1 MKNKLIFT
9 FSMFL
14 LICTAASAQTKQ
26 QVEGFDTVAFHYDA
40 NRSRPV
46 MDFRGM
52 TKGYM
57 TAGWW
62 APEQMKKNILS
73 WKTGIVPEKVAT
85 TFSFIAA
92 TCVLPSEITVGP
104 QVRLTVNG
112 HYALTFTL
120 GRMKDYT
127 WHEGAY
133 ELKYISKRVEF
144 PYTGAHREFG
154 LNGNSGIYQL
164 SVPASAVEAG
174 KAALIEVEI
183 LPFERWHN
191 GWFMIKHYRDVL
203 QAATIA
209 SLQGQINALRMDA
222 NVANEQT
229 HILATQ
235 LYSKML
241 GTDKYRNNVI
251 YTNGYRHIHPADIIK
266 LKNGDILL
274 MAREA
279 TEHFANDGDVIML
292 RSKDGGK
299 TWGEKQVIGGVK
311 DLDEREGCG
320 IQLRDGTILVSM
332 FYNNNY
338 TVDGTYNWE
347 GKGKLPP
354 TDKPRLGS
362 ELIRSTDNGHTW
374 SKMTTIDLTGMP
386 FKGIEGPTDAPI
398 EMPDGSIL
406 MGVIGYGNHG
416 DSKNIA
422 SVMLKSTDKGK
433 SWKYL
438 STIAD
443 DPGGKYDGFVEPGI
457 TRTKT
462 GRIVAGMR
470 NKQDENNIW
479 MTYSDDDGKTWAPLN
494 RTDMIGHPV
503 DLIQLKDGRVMAT
516 YGVREGPG
524 RHTEPGGVRA
534 CFSSDNGKTWDIKTE
549 VQLRNDFINWDVGY
563 PESIQFEDGSVMTVY
578 YFNLFGKYFLGS
590 TFWKP

>member
-1 MKNKLIFT
+1 MKRNLLYLFA
-9 FSMFL
+9 FSL
-14 LICTAASAQTKQ
+14 LTNLAASAQSKQ

-40 NRSRPV
+40 NRSRPA
-46 MDFRGM
+46 MDFRGNS
-52 TKGYM
+52 KGYM

-73 WKTGIVPEKVAT
+73 WKTAVVPGKAAT
-85 TFSFIAA
+85 TFSFIGAS
-92 TCVLPSEITVGP
+92 CVLPSEITIGP
-104 QVRLTVNG
+104 QVKVTVNG
-112 HYALTFTL
+112 NYALTFTL

-127 WHEGAY
+127 WHEGGY
-133 ELKYISKRVEF
+133 ELKYVSKKIEF
-144 PYTGAHREFG
+144 PYTGEHREFG

-174 KAALIEVEI
+174 KQALIEIEV
-183 LPFERWHN
+183 LPFERWHS
-191 GWFMIKHYRDVL
+191 GWFMVKSYKDVL
-203 QAATIA
+203 QAPTLA
-209 SLQGQINALRMDA
+209 SLQGQINTLRMDA
-222 NVANEQT
+222 NIANEQA

-241 GTDKYRNNVI
+241 GTDKYQNNVI
-251 YTNGYRHIHPADIIK
+251 YTNGYRHLHPADIIK
-266 LKNGDILL
+266 LQNGDILL

-292 RSKDGGK
+292 RSKDNGK
-299 TWGEKQVIGGVK
+299 TWGEKQVIGGIK

-320 IQLRDGTILVSM
+320 IQLKDGTIIVSM

-354 TDKPRLGS
+354 TNKPRLGS
-362 ELIRSTDNGHTW
+362 NLIRSTDNGHTW
-374 SKMTTIDLTGMP
+374 SAMNTIDLTGMP

-406 MGVIGYGNHG
+406 MGVIGYGIDG
-416 DSKNIA
+416 DGKNVGA
-422 SVMLKSTDKGK
+422 VMLKSTDKGK

-438 STIAD
+438 STIVG
-443 DPGGKYDGFVEPGI
+443 DPGGKYDGFTEPGI
-457 TRTKT
+457 VRIKS
-462 GRIVAGMR
+462 GRIIAAMR
-470 NKQDENNIW
+470 NKQDENNIYI
-479 MTYSDDDGKTWAPLN
+479 TYSDDSGKTWVPIIK
-494 RTDMIGHPV
+494 TDMIGHPV

-516 YGVREGPG
+516 YGIREGPG

-549 VQLRNDFINWDVGY
+549 VQLRNDFINWDIGY
-563 PESIQFEDGSVMTVY
+563 PESIQFEDGRVMTVY